1 MRLRS
6 VHDYYIRAYRPTNL
20 GGGLLIETW
29 HDGEASRDMEIAV
42 FKDRMRRG
50 DIERI
55 EIESHV
61 EPVGITTIY
70 ATEVKKGR

>member
-1 MRLRS
+1 
-6 VHDYYIRAYRPTNL
+6 
-20 GGGLLIETW
+20 
-29 HDGEASRDMEIAV
+29 MEIAV